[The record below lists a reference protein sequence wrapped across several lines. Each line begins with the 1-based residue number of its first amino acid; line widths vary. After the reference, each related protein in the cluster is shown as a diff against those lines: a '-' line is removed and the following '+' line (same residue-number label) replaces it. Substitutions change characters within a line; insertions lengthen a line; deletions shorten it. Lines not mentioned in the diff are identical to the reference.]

1 MSTVAVTGA
10 TGFLG
15 RPLIAA
21 LRARGDRVIALVRD
35 PDRARAVLP
44 DVELVLATLETP
56 GPWQARLEGVDAIV
70 HLAGEPIA
78 ARRWDAR
85 QKQLIRDSRVE
96 STRTIVEG
104 LAAAPAATRPRV
116 LVCASGADYYDA
128 VVPGDFDDEPFAE
141 DQSAGD
147 SFLARVCAA
156 WEAEAALA
164 EPLGVRVVRMRTGVV
179 LGKGGALDRMRTP
192 FKLFVGGRIGSGKQ
206 WFSWVDL
213 RDAIAAY
220 LFALDTAALGGPV
233 NLVSPEAA
241 RARDLAKALG
251 KALGRP
257 AWMPVPAFALKAA
270 VGEFAEYLLT
280 GRKVVPRAL
289 VARGFR
295 FGHPGLAASVADA
308 LA

>member
-1 MSTVAVTGA
+1 M
-10 TGFLG
+10 
-15 RPLIAA
+15 
-21 LRARGDRVIALVRD
+21 
-35 PDRARAVLP
+35 
-44 DVELVLATLETP
+44 
-56 GPWQARLEGVDAIV
+56 
-70 HLAGEPIA
+70 
-78 ARRWDAR
+78 
-85 QKQLIRDSRVE
+85 E